1 MDATQ
6 EDIVKNGEASLVLLV
21 RLSMGS
27 GVGQE
32 TGH

>member
-1 MDATQ
+1 MDETQ

-32 TGH
+32 IGH